1 MAIKL
6 MHAWVDV
13 DMFAQLAE
21 LHAEKQQIH
30 NAPRIQTGSQY
41 DAGTTSI
48 VSVTGK
54 SIFSPVKFY
63 F

>member
-1 MAIKL
+1 MATKL
-6 MHAWVDV
+6 MHAWV

-21 LHAEKQQIH
+21 LDAEKQQIH

-41 DAGTTSI
+41 DAGTSI

-54 SIFSPVKFY
+54 SIFSLVKLY